1 MKTNYVLID
10 YENVHVSSLAL
21 LEDPHF
27 QVRLFL
33 GPNNKKLSV
42 DLVLAM
48 HRFGERADYIVL
60 ETSGANALDF
70 HLAYYLGLLTAADP
84 TGFFHIISKD
94 TGFDPLVRHLK
105 ARKLLAARSA
115 SIETMPC
122 FPPAAGVAG
131 DLEAPGAAPSTPAP
145 PAVADWIDRAVA
157 DLIKRKAAKP
167 RTTKTLLSTLHAQ
180 CGKQRPIA
188 EVEGVYQALVA
199 RGYVKVNGTQ
209 VSYAL
214 PAA

>member
-1 MKTNYVLID
+1 
-10 YENVHVSSLAL
+10 L
-21 LEDPHF
+21 LDKSEINAMFDF
-27 QVRLFL
+27 QAI
-33 GPNNKKLSV
+33 GPSNCRS
-42 DLVLAM
+42 DRPTR
-48 HRFGERADYIVL
+48 RFGERADYIVL

-105 ARKLLAARSA
+105 ARKLFAARSA

-131 DLEAPGAAPSTPAP
+131 DPEASGAVPSAPAP
-145 PAVADWIDRAVA
+145 PAVADLLERAVA

>member
-33 GPNNKKLSV
+33 GPINKKLPV
-42 DLVLAM
+42 VLVLAM

-131 DLEAPGAAPSTPAP
+131 DPEAPGAVPATPAP
-145 PAVADWIDRAVA
+145 LAVADLIERAVA

>member
-10 YENVHVSSLAL
+10 YENVHGSSLAL

-33 GPNNKKLSV
+33 GPNNKKLPV

-48 HRFGERADYIVL
+48 HRFGARADYIVL

-84 TGFFHIISKD
+84 TGFFHIIAKD

-105 ARKLLAARSA
+105 ARKLFAARSA

-122 FPPAAGVAG
+122 FPPAAGAAG
-131 DLEAPGAAPSTPAP
+131 DPEASGAVPSTPAP
-145 PAVADWIDRAVA
+145 LAVADLIERAVA
-157 DLIKRKAAKP
+157 DLIKRKTAKP

-180 CGKQRPIA
+180 CGKQRPVA